1 MWPRWTVAICR
12 CSTRATSIPWRVRYA
27 CTLIHRVVSPKGD
40 AQANSEGGAARLRLK
55 GAAVPGFEQFI
66 GETSVSIVFMFSGQ
80 GSQYRHMGRALY
92 ERHAGFGRHMRALDE
107 VVRQTGGYSVL
118 DGLYGDQPQA
128 AALDD
133 ILVTHPAIFMVEYAL
148 AQSLIEHGVYPDHVL
163 GSSLGEVAAAAVSGA
178 LDAEQALGFVVRQAR
193 LFHEHC
199 PAGGMTAVLADI
211 AVFEQLQAD
220 GIEVELAAIN
230 YPQHLVI
237 SGTVSALAAAQMQ
250 LARRN
255 VVFQRLDVNRPFHSS
270 HMDPLRDAFIQTS
283 QALQLRTPRMGYV
296 SSTLGG
302 PVSQFAPE
310 HLWHV
315 VRSTLQLAPAI
326 EYLEGLGPHE
336 YLDAGPSGSMAN
348 FAKRCR
354 SAHSA
359 STDSLIL
366 SPFDTSAR
374 SFERRITSSAQ
385 RVVSAEIMAMKQS
398 KTVYMFPGQGSQFRG
413 MGEGLF
419 ERFAELTACADR
431 VLGYSIRELC
441 ENDPRNELGQTRFTQ
456 PALYVVNVLS
466 YLAQAGDA
474 APPDYVL
481 GHSLGEF
488 CALFAAGAY
497 DFETGLRLVKRRG
510 ELMSEATGGG
520 MSAVLN
526 LDLATI
532 KQVLR
537 QAGST
542 QLDFANFNAPQ
553 QTVLAGPLDA
563 LESVRTQIE
572 DASGICVALNV
583 SAPFH
588 SRYMRGAQEA
598 FAAELARVTF
608 KPLTLPVIANVD
620 ARPYEQEAIASQL
633 ARQMT
638 SSVQWV
644 ESIEYLLQAG
654 ITQFKEIGPGNV
666 LTNLQAK
673 IEKNRSPAQPVVAS
687 AVVAPLPLAARH
699 DDGVPGLALTA
710 EGLGSA
716 AFRQAYNLRYAYM
729 AGGMYKGIASVE
741 LVVKLVNSG
750 YLAFFGAGGL
760 STAAVEQ
767 AIVEI
772 AQRTQPRAFGMNLV
786 CNLSNPHKEIELVEL
801 FMRKGVTVIEA
812 AAFMQITPALALYR
826 LRGLIKVGDRI
837 EARHRIV
844 AKVSRPEVAQQFL
857 DPAPARV
864 VEKLLAQGLVTPE
877 QAQWAQSVPMAD
889 DLVVEADSGGHTDM
903 GVTVVLLPTIIRLR
917 DSLCQAAGYTERVR
931 VGAAGG
937 IGSPES
943 VAAAFMLGADFVVTG
958 SINQCTPEAGTS
970 DVVKTLLQDINVQ
983 DTDYAPA
990 GDMFEL
996 GARVQVLKR
1005 GVFFPARANKLYDLW
1020 RRYDS
1025 LAELD
1030 EKTARQIQDSFFK
1043 RSFDEVF
1050 EETRAYYSKV
1060 APQEIDKALS
1070 NPKHKMA
1077 LVFRWYFIHSTRLAM
1092 TGSEAQRVDYQ
1103 VHCGPSMG
1111 AFNQWVKG
1119 TDLEDWRNRHVDLV
1133 AERLMNAAAAYLNTR
1148 LRAMLTPAAPA
1159 QTEGRPA
1166 YEGAPLRIAGSVRT

>member
-1 MWPRWTVAICR
+1 M
-12 CSTRATSIPWRVRYA
+12 
-27 CTLIHRVVSPKGD
+27 
-40 AQANSEGGAARLRLK
+40 
-55 GAAVPGFEQFI
+55 
-66 GETSVSIVFMFSGQ
+66 SIVFMFSGQ
-80 GSQYRHMGRALY
+80 GSQYRHMGRVLY
-92 ERHAGFGRHMRALDE
+92 ERHAGFARHMQALDD

-118 DGLYGDQPQA
+118 ERLYADQPQA
-128 AALDD
+128 TALDD

-148 AQSLIEHGVYPDHVL
+148 AQTLIEHGVYPDHVL

-178 LDAEQALGFVVRQAR
+178 LDVEQAMSFVVRQAR

-199 PAGGMTAVLADI
+199 PAGGMTVMLADV
-211 AVFEQLQAD
+211 ALFEQLQAD
-220 GIEVELAAIN
+220 GIDVELAAIN
-230 YPQHLVI
+230 CPEHLVI
-237 SGTVSALAAAQMQ
+237 SGAVPALAAAEAQ
-250 LARRN
+250 LARLN

-270 HMDPLRDAFIQTS
+270 HMDPLRDAFLQTS
-283 QALQLRTPRMGYV
+283 QALPLRRPRMGYV
-296 SSTLGG
+296 SSTFGG
-302 PVSQFAPE
+302 PIDQFPPNY
-310 HLWHV
+310 LWHV
-315 VRSTLQLAPAI
+315 VRSRLQLAPAI
-326 EYLEGLGPHE
+326 HYLERLGAHE
-336 YLDAGPSGSMAN
+336 YLDVGPSGSMAN

-354 SAHSA
+354 DADST
-359 STDSLIL
+359 STDTLIL

-385 RVVSAEIMAMKQS
+385 RTVSAEIMAMKQS
-398 KTVYMFPGQGSQFRG
+398 NRAYMFPGQGSQFRG

-466 YLAQAGDA
+466 YLDQTADA
-474 APPDYVL
+474 APPAYVL

-510 ELMSEATGGG
+510 ELMSEATEGG

-526 LDLATI
+526 LDRAAI
-532 KQVLR
+532 EKVLR
-537 QAGST
+537 EAACT

-553 QTVLAGPLDA
+553 QTVLAGPLDE
-563 LESVRTQIE
+563 LERVRPLLE
-572 DASGICVALNV
+572 DASGLCVALNV

-588 SRYMRGAQEA
+588 SRYMRHAREA

-620 ARPYEQEAIASQL
+620 ARPYEQDAIASQL

-644 ESIEYLLQAG
+644 ESIDYLLRAG
-654 ITQFKEIGPGNV
+654 ITQFKEIGPGHV
-666 LTNLQAK
+666 LSSLQAK
-673 IEKNRSPAQPVVAS
+673 IEKNRPAVQS
-687 AVVAPLPLAARH
+687 VVAPVAVAPQPGVMRH
-699 DDGVPGLALTA
+699 DDGASLALTA

-716 AFRQAYNLRYAYM
+716 AFRQAYGLRYAYM

-741 LVVKLVNSG
+741 LVVRLVNAG

-772 AQRTQPRAFGMNLV
+772 AQLTQQRTFGMNLV

-826 LRGLIKVGDRI
+826 LRGLAKVGDRV

-877 QAQWAQSVPMAD
+877 QAQWAQTVPMAD

-917 DSLCQAAGYTERVR
+917 DSLCQAAGYTEPVR

-958 SINQCTPEAGTS
+958 SINQCTPQAGTS

-983 DTDYAPA
+983 DTEYAPA

-1020 RRYDS
+1020 RRHDS
-1025 LAELD
+1025 LDELD

-1043 RSFDEVF
+1043 RTFEDVF
-1050 EETRAYYSKV
+1050 EETRAYYAKV
-1060 APQEIDKALS
+1060 APQEIEKALS

-1119 TDLEDWRNRHVDLV
+1119 TDLEDWRSRHVDVV
-1133 AERLMNAAAAYLNTR
+1133 ADRLMNAAAAYLNTR
-1148 LRAMLTPAAPA
+1148 FHAMLMPGRGPVAVERPA
-1159 QTEGRPA
+1159 Q
-1166 YEGAPLRIAGSVRT
+1166 GATPLRVAGSVRA